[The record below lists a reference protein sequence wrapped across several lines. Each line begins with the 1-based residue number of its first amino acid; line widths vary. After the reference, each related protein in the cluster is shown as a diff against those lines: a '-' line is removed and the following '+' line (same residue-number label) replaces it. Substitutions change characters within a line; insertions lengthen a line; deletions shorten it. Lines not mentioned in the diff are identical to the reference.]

1 MRESTLLA
9 HLSLTEEALRS
20 ERIRIANQLDL
31 MRELKLDGRDLSS
44 ARELLQAM
52 NDNLRSLERHR
63 ERLKRQLGLPG
74 SPPPSPAHRGGHTR
88 RD

>member
-20 ERIRIANQLDL
+20 ERIRISNQLDL
-31 MRELKLDGRDLSS
+31 MRELKLDGRDLGS
-44 ARELLQAM
+44 ARELLQSM

-63 ERLKRQLGLPG
+63 ERLKRQLGLAGP
-74 SPPPSPAHRGGHTR
+74 PPPSPAHRGGHTR